1 MRNRRQEIFLLMQGK
16 YPISYPAMVI
26 KAFNTTV
33 AGPTMLAMLLH
44 LGEVYCTQ
52 YHQDKIMFHNSY
64 YDSHVHFFNI
74 FQLKLFDMILEHNG
88 V

>member
-1 MRNRRQEIFLLMQGK
+1 MQGK

-44 LGEVYCTQ
+44 LGEV
-52 YHQDKIMFHNSY
+52 
-64 YDSHVHFFNI
+64 
-74 FQLKLFDMILEHNG
+74 
-88 V
+88 